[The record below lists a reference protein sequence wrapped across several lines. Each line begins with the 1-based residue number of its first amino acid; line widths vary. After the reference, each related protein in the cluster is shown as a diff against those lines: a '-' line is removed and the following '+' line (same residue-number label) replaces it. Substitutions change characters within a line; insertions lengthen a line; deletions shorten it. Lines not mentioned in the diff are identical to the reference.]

1 MDKRVLNSIFVVAIG
16 LLAIV
21 VILVL
26 YNPAGNQQVEGGKAY
41 IGNSQDECNRIRFVC
56 AEGKEYFADE
66 KGCGCKNSEIDNF
79 EECAAAGNPIMESY
93 PRQCRAGGK
102 TFVEDVEPKVC
113 TADAK
118 ECPDGTF
125 VSRDANNNCE
135 FFACPEAGKTFCK
148 IEQRNAQACITLYQP
163 VCGWNDPERIQCIKY
178 PCAQTY
184 SNGCFACS
192 DEKVS
197 YYTEGEC
204 PA

>member
-1 MDKRVLNSIFVVAIG
+1 MDKRVLNSVFVVAIG

-26 YNPAGNQQVEGGKAY
+26 YNPTGNQQVEGRKTY
-41 IGNSQDECNRIRFVC
+41 IGNSQEECSRIRFIC
-56 AEGKEYFADE
+56 AEEKEYFTDE
-66 KGCGCKNSEIDNF
+66 KGCGCKNPGIDDF
-79 EECAAAGNPIMESY
+79 EKCAAAGNQIMESY

-102 TFVEDVEPKVC
+102 TFVEEAKVC

-118 ECPDGTF
+118 QCPDGSY

-135 FFACPEAGKTFCK
+135 FFTCPEKEKVFCEPGQK
-148 IEQRNAQACITLYQP
+148 NAEACIALYKP
-163 VCGWNDPERIQCIKY
+163 VCGWFNPGQIQCVKY
-178 PCAQTY
+178 PCAQKY
-184 SNGCFACS
+184 SNSCFACA
-192 DEKVS
+192 DGKVS